1 MTTGVATVEG
11 AQLAYRI
18 DGEGPD
24 LVLVHAG
31 VADLRMWDPLVALL
45 ADRFRIVRYDMRGF
59 GQSTSGPGGY
69 SPSGDLS
76 GLLGTLGVERPVLV
90 GASFGGLVALEFAAT
105 QPQRIAGLV
114 VLDAPLPGH
123 EWSERFRAFVA
134 AEDAALEAGEIA
146 ELVRLNVEL
155 WAGEAGPAVQALV
168 ADMQEQAFRIQLA
181 VETEAIELDPPVS
194 ERLAAV
200 DMPVTVAYGERDV
213 EDFVVMAERLASEL
227 PAATLHRIA
236 GAGHLPALERP
247 DAVAE
252 LILGA

>member
-1 MTTGVATVEG
+1 MSSGVATVDG
-11 AQLAYRI
+11 AQLAYRV

-59 GQSTSGPGGY
+59 GASTSEPGPF

-76 GLLGTLGVERPVLV
+76 GLLDELGIERAIVV

-105 QPQRIAGLV
+105 DPQRVSRLV

-123 EWSERFRAFVA
+123 EWSERFSAFVA
-134 AEDAALEAGEIA
+134 AEDAALAAEDLDEA
-146 ELVRLNVEL
+146 VRLNVDL
-155 WAGEAGPAVQALV
+155 WAADSEPAVRSLV
-168 ADMQEQAFRIQLA
+168 AEMQERAFRIQMA
-181 VETEAIELDPPVS
+181 VETEAIELDPPAS

-200 DMPVTVAYGERDV
+200 DMPVAVAYGERDV
-213 EDFVVMAERLASEL
+213 EDFVAMAKRLATEL
-227 PAATLHRIA
+227 PAATLHPIA

>member
-1 MTTGVATVEG
+1 MSSGVATVDG

-45 ADRFRIVRYDMRGF
+45 ADRLRIVRYDMRGF
-59 GQSTSGPGGY
+59 GGSTSGPGAY

-76 GLLGTLGVERPVLV
+76 ALLQGLGVEQPVLV
-90 GASFGGLVALEFAAT
+90 GSSFGGLVALEFAAT
-105 QPQRIAGLV
+105 QPQRIGRLV
-114 VLDAPLPGH
+114 LLDALLPGH
-123 EWSERFRAFVA
+123 EWSERFRAFGA
-134 AEDAALEAGEIA
+134 AEDAALDAGQIA
-146 ELVRLNVEL
+146 EAVRLNVEL
-155 WAGEAGPAVQALV
+155 WAGEAEPAVQALV
-168 ADMQEQAFRIQLA
+168 ADMQEQAFRIQMA
-181 VETEAIELDPPVS
+181 VETEEIELDPPVS
-194 ERLAAV
+194 ERLGAV
-200 DMPVTVAYGERDV
+200 DMPVAVAYGERDV
-213 EDFVVMAERLASEL
+213 EDFIAMAKRLATEL

>member
-1 MTTGVATVEG
+1 MSAGVATVDG
-11 AQLAYRI
+11 AELAYRI

-31 VADLRMWDPLVALL
+31 VADLRMWDPLVALV

-59 GQSTSGPGGY
+59 GASTSEPGAFL
-69 SPSGDLS
+69 PSGDLS
-76 GLLGTLGVERPVLV
+76 GLMQELGVEHPVLV
-90 GASFGGLVALEFAAT
+90 GASFGGLVALELAAM
-105 QPQRIAGLV
+105 QPSRVARLV
-114 VLDAPLPGH
+114 LLDALLPGH
-123 EWSERFRAFVA
+123 EWSQRFRAFGA
-134 AEDAALEAGEIA
+134 AENAALEAGDVDEA
-146 ELVRLNVEL
+146 VRLNVEL
-155 WAGEAGPAVQALV
+155 WAGEAEPEVQALV
-168 ADMQEQAFRIQLA
+168 SDMQGKAFRIQMA
-181 VETEAIELDPPVS
+181 VETEEIDLDPPVS

-213 EDFVVMAERLASEL
+213 EDFVAMAEQLAAEL